1 MQIGRNNG
9 GREGTGSE
17 SGDLRHQYFKA
28 ALVHLR

>member
-9 GREGTGSE
+9 GREGEGSE
-17 SGDLRHQYFKA
+17 GSDLRHQHFKA